1 MHLITDLHHIC
12 SANTPVMFAGQ
23 TRPAKLGRSAK
34 GGAAERDA
42 ADQKRLL
49 GKGHDQPLFRA
60 L

>member
-1 MHLITDLHHIC
+1 MHHTTDLHHIS

-23 TRPAKLGRSAK
+23 TRPAKLGSPAQ

-49 GKGHDQPLFRA
+49 GKGHGQPLFSA